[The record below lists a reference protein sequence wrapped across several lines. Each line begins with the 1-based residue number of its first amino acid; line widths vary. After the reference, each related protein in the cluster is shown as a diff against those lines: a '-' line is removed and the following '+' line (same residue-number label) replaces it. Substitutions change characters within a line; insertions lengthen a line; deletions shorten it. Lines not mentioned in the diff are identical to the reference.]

1 MLARGTRRLRHTGSV
16 ATAMA
21 TPAKKALMQQNIR
34 MSSTLVMTPS
44 CKTMGATRLLVGS
57 AWLCFMTDNEC
68 TRG

>member
-1 MLARGTRRLRHTGSV
+1 MLARGTPRLRHTGSV

-44 CKTMGATRLLVGS
+44 CKTMGATVAQRAAPLQRFAGDWVS
-57 AWLCFMTDNEC
+57 
-68 TRG
+68 